1 MAISMTVDDAIYCI
15 RAYMTFSNEKC
26 SECKYY
32 NSKDSKC
39 RDKAAYMAVAALKA
53 CNGEVITEGK

>member
-1 MAISMTVDDAIYCI
+1 
-15 RAYMTFSNEKC
+15 MTFSNEKC